1 MSELTRSRSRRK
13 PCASSSRSNQGEPVS
28 EPYEVLTFSDE
39 NFVTAV
45 GSSTV
50 AEDAVRDNAHTAY
63 FVGYLEKLECA
74 TILLEPQYVDRDYLL
89 DYAAYY
95 ARCFRRVPRNCR
107 RLHFF
112 SEPVTQEQVEHALA
126 GNDAQSFSDLQDAYL
141 GFIVVKPLPAKF
153 YGRTCLVSYADEER
167 RHFPAR
173 RTYDVNLAGD
183 HLTVESLAFQ
193 EQDRDIAACATSAI
207 WSALHKTG
215 HSYGYRI
222 PTPSEITK
230 LADDHPLTD
239 QRKIPNNGL
248 SVYEIRQAIK
258 SLGMEAEIYA
268 NQSTEH
274 LLAVT
279 YAYCAAGLPVILGYG
294 LRDKRKNNL
303 GHHAVTVAGYSL
315 PERTAGFKGRL
326 SSRIDKLYLHDDQ
339 AGPFSRATV
348 ASKTELETGFPGEH
362 PPINAHDFVAIIP
375 VDPKIRIGF
384 NDANEYVNVLA
395 NFMAALQVDVEW
407 ELKLQNAMDFKREV
421 RTDSA
426 YDGIARKTL
435 REAPLPKHVWLIR
448 AWNNERLLLDVLLD
462 ATSLRSGRLIC
473 ASAPVHEELRKGVWD
488 HVLSQETAQEKCH
501 ELYGL
506 RYAAEII
513 DLFREP
519 GVRVAPEH

>member
-1 MSELTRSRSRRK
+1 MSK
-13 PCASSSRSNQGEPVS
+13 
-28 EPYEVLTFSDE
+28 PYEVLPFNDE

-45 GSSTV
+45 GSKAV
-50 AEDAVRDNAHTAY
+50 AEAAVRDNSHTEY
-63 FVGYLEKLECA
+63 FVGYLEKLDCS
-74 TILLEPQYVDRDYLL
+74 TILVEPQYVDRDYLL
-89 DYAAYY
+89 DFAAYY
-95 ARCFRRVPRNCR
+95 ARCFRRIPRNCR

-112 SEPVTQEQVEHALA
+112 SREVTQDEVEQALV
-126 GNDAQSFSDLQDAYL
+126 GEDGKSFSDLQDAYL

-153 YGRTCLVSYADEER
+153 YGRTCLVSYSDEER

-183 HLTVESLAFQ
+183 RLTVESLAFQ

-215 HSYGYRI
+215 HAYGYRI

-268 NQSTEH
+268 NQSTENI
-274 LLAVT
+274 LAVT

-294 LRDKRKNNL
+294 LRDKRKKDV
-303 GHHAVTVAGYSL
+303 GHHAVAVAGYSL
-315 PERTAGFKGRL
+315 PGLPGKSAGRL

-348 ASKTELETGFPGEH
+348 VSKTELETGFPGEH

-375 VDPKIRIGF
+375 VDPKIRISF
-384 NDANEYVNVLA
+384 DDANEYVNVLA
-395 NFMAALQVDVEW
+395 HFMDALQVDVEW
-407 ELKLQNAMDFKREV
+407 ELKLQNAIEFKRDV
-421 RTDSA
+421 RTDPA
-426 YDGIARKTL
+426 YGAAARKVL

-448 AWNNERLLLDVLLD
+448 AWNNDELLFDVLLD

-473 ASAPVHEELRKGVWD
+473 ASIPLHEDLRRGVWD
-488 HVLSQETAQEKCH
+488 RVLSKEAAQKKCRD
-501 ELYGL
+501 LYGL
-506 RYAAEII
+506 RYASELI
-513 DLFREP
+513 DLFKQP
-519 GVRVAPEH
+519 GVRIANDH